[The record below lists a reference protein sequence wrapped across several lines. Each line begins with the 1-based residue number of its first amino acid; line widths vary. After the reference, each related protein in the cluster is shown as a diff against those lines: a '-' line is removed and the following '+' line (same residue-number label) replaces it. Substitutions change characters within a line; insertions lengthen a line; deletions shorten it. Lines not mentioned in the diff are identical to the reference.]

1 MHVVHELTSDFAGCL
16 PIHHPFMR
24 GIFEPVDAAVDVDV
38 AVSARVRGFATVN
51 LAFVWAAVTPPLS
64 PLRVRGHYHPL
75 LPAAIR
81 APIGKFGC
89 ESPGTV
95 SRRLRIEG
103 LNPASTYTW
112 ALEYAVVGGYETI
125 DLGRGAEPS
134 QIALTPDER
143 HALVSDRR
151 GRVWPVALAGRP
163 GWLYRQDPYPPR
175 LGAPI
180 EVGGT
185 PAGLAVT
192 SDNTSVILCDES
204 GDRVVVIDVASN
216 RVRHRVRMPPGAS
229 TPSTVA
235 CVSPTEVWIG
245 CADAHGHV
253 GRLDLSP
260 RRPRWDELAA
270 TGSPIVALGLGDD
283 GDVVYAVGRNGSI
296 GRRPIRSGNQNTL
309 AGNQACAAATI
320 AGGRIW
326 TVPDDSTRVAWLH
339 PATLAR
345 SGVIETRREGTV
357 ANVAATDDGRLVLT
371 VSTKPARLDYYST
384 DLVQA
389 DGLPQSAWFDGCP
402 LGEIGRDVRLMSDA
416 SILVT
421 ADTSI
426 HIWPGATLLCEPN
439 GGGLQPDFWDD
450 FAQVRFDGVKR

>member
-1 MHVVHELTSDFAGCL
+1 MHVVHELTSDFTGCL

-24 GIFEPVDAAVDVDV
+24 GVFEPVDAAVDVDV
-38 AVSARVRGFATVN
+38 AVSARVAGFATVN
-51 LAFVWAAVTPPLS
+51 VAFVWAAVTPPLS
-64 PLRVRGHYHPL
+64 PLRVPGHYHPL
-75 LPAAIR
+75 LPAASR

-103 LNPASTYTW
+103 LDPASTYTW
-112 ALEYAVVGGYETI
+112 AVEYAVVGGYETI

-175 LGAPI
+175 PDAPI

-192 SDNTSVILCDES
+192 PDNTNVVVCDAR
-204 GDRVVVIDVASN
+204 GNRVVLIDVASN
-216 RVRHRVRMPPGAS
+216 RVRRSIRMPSGAS
-229 TPSTVA
+229 MPSTVA

-260 RRPRWDELAA
+260 RRPRWDELIA

-283 GDVVYAVGRNGSI
+283 GDVVYVVGRDSSI
-296 GRRPIRSGNQNTL
+296 GRRPIPSGDQDTL
-309 AGNQACAAATI
+309 VVNQACAAATI

-326 TVPDDSTRVAWLH
+326 TVPDDSAGIASYDSV
-339 PATLAR
+339 TLAPG
-345 SGVIETRREGTV
+345 GVIETRRDGKI
-357 ANVAATDDGRLVLT
+357 ANLAASDDGRLVVT
-371 VSTKPARLDYYST
+371 VSTGPARLDYYST
-384 DLVQA
+384 DRVDA
-389 DGLPQSAWFDGCP
+389 DGLPPSAWFDGCP
-402 LGEIGRDVRLMSDA
+402 LGETGRDVRLTSDA

-426 HIWPGATLLCEPN
+426 HIWPGATFLCEPK